1 MNYEAPRWLAG
12 GHLQT
17 IWPAVYL
24 RHRPLGTPLALRRER
39 WDTPDGDFI
48 DVDWLAEL
56 PLAADSSHAGTPERP
71 LLVMFHG
78 LEGSSTSHYARAF
91 ARDAAQRGWA
101 FALPHFR
108 GCSGELNRLPR
119 AYHSGDHAEID
130 WVLRRLSA
138 QHAGPLLV
146 VGVSLGGNALMLWA
160 GLQGAGASK
169 VVSAAAAICAPLDLA
184 AAGHAIGRGFG
195 RRSYTP
201 MFLKT
206 MKHKA
211 LLKLKQFPGLFDAK
225 VLAAARTLH
234 RFDDVFTAPLHGFDG
249 VDDYWARA
257 SAKPHL
263 AKIALPTLLVNSLND
278 PFVPAASLPGPDDV
292 SDHVTLWQPR
302 EGGHVGFAQGRLG
315 LGLGALP
322 QSVNNWLATFASV
335 HADRSA
341 QSEGTEAL

>member
-1 MNYEAPRWLAG
+1 MNYVAPRWLAG

-24 RHRPLGTPLALRRER
+24 RHRPMGKQLALRRER

-48 DVDWLAEL
+48 DVDWLAQ
-56 PLAADSSHAGTPERP
+56 PLVVADSAHAELPERP

-78 LEGSSTSHYARAF
+78 LEGSSSSHYARAF
-91 ARDAAQRGWA
+91 ARDAARRGWA

-108 GCSGELNRLPR
+108 GCSEELNRMPR

-130 WVLRRLSA
+130 WALRRFRA
-138 QHAGPLLV
+138 QHSGPLLV

-160 GLQGAGASK
+160 ALQGAAAK
-169 VVSAAAAICAPLDLA
+169 EVVTAAAAICAPLDLA

-206 MKHKA
+206 MKRKA
-211 LLKLKQFPGLFDAK
+211 LAKLKQFPGLFDAD
-225 VLAAARTLH
+225 VLAAARTLYQ
-234 RFDDVFTAPLHGFDG
+234 FDDVFTAPLHGFDSA
-249 VDDYWARA
+249 DDYWARA

-263 AKIALPTLLVNSLND
+263 KKIELPTLLVNSLND

-292 SDHVTLWQPR
+292 SGHVTLWQPR
-302 EGGHVGFAQGRLG
+302 EGGHVGFAEGRLG

-322 QSVNNWLATFASV
+322 QSVNDWLGTFAPANV
-335 HADRSA
+335 GRPI
-341 QSEGTEAL
+341 

>member
-1 MNYEAPRWLAG
+1 MGA
-12 GHLQT
+12 
-17 IWPAVYL
+17 
-24 RHRPLGTPLALRRER
+24 
-39 WDTPDGDFI
+39 
-48 DVDWLAEL
+48 
-56 PLAADSSHAGTPERP
+56 PERP

-91 ARDAAQRGWA
+91 ARDAARRGWA
-101 FALPHFR
+101 FAVPHFR

-130 WVLRRLSA
+130 WVLRRFRA
-138 QHAGPLLV
+138 QHAGPLWV

-160 GLQGAGASK
+160 GLQGAAATQ
-169 VVSAAAAICAPLDLA
+169 VVGAAAAICAPLDLA

-206 MKHKA
+206 MKRKA
-211 LLKLKQFPGLFDAK
+211 LAKLKQFPGLFDAK

-249 VDDYWARA
+249 ADDYWARA

-263 AKIALPTLLVNSLND
+263 KQIEVPTLLVNALND

-292 SDHVTLWQPR
+292 SRHVTLWQLR
-302 EGGHVGFAQGRLG
+302 EGGHVGFAEGRFA

-322 QSVNNWLATFASV
+322 QSVNDWLSTFA
-335 HADRSA
+335 AASA
-341 QSEGTEAL
+341 VQHTWSEGTAAGHEGALPATGAR

>member
-1 MNYEAPRWLAG
+1 
-12 GHLQT
+12 
-17 IWPAVYL
+17 
-24 RHRPLGTPLALRRER
+24 
-39 WDTPDGDFI
+39 
-48 DVDWLAEL
+48 
-56 PLAADSSHAGTPERP
+56 
-71 LLVMFHG
+71 MFHG

-130 WVLRRLSA
+130 WVLRRFRA
-138 QHAGPLLV
+138 AHRGPLLV

-160 GLQGAGASK
+160 GLQGTAANQ
-169 VVSAAAAICAPLDLA
+169 VVRAAAAICAPLDLA

-206 MKHKA
+206 MKSKA
-211 LLKLKQFPGLFDAK
+211 LLKLKQFPGLFDPK
-225 VLAAARTLH
+225 TLAAARTLH
-234 RFDDVFTAPLHGFDG
+234 QFDDVFTAPLHGFDG
-249 VDDYWARA
+249 ADDYWARA

-263 AKIALPTLLVNSLND
+263 KKIELPALLVNSLND

-292 SDHVTLWQPR
+292 SEHVKLWQPY

-322 QSVNNWLATFASV
+322 QSVNDWLGTFA
-335 HADRSA
+335 AASA
-341 QSEGTEAL
+341 VRPTQSEGMATR